1 MVFQE
6 IGRLMSMSDMNIISK
21 TNQFGRVVTLT
32 FREGLQHIEVFMN
45 SEFGLG
51 FSLGLDYSYKQNQFE
66 LEIRR
71 GKETFRVYLSA
82 DLTLEPTRSLNSS
95 ETEVYKFFK
104 DLWYRAWGMNLGFF
118 R

>member
-1 MVFQE
+1 
-6 IGRLMSMSDMNIISK
+6 MSNRDIISK

-32 FREGLQHIEVFMN
+32 FREGLQHIEAFMN

-51 FSLGLDYSYKQNQFE
+51 FSLGLDYSYKQNCFE
-66 LEIRR
+66 I
-71 GKETFRVYLSA
+71 
-82 DLTLEPTRSLNSS
+82 
-95 ETEVYKFFK
+95 EVYKLFK

>member
-1 MVFQE
+1 
-6 IGRLMSMSDMNIISK
+6 MSNRDIISK

-51 FSLGLDYSYKQNQFE
+51 FSLGLDYSYKQNCFE
-66 LEIRR
+66 IEVHRAKEI
-71 GKETFRVYLSA
+71 FRVYLSA
-82 DLTLEPTRSLNSS
+82 DLTLAPTRSLDHS
-95 ETEVYKFFK
+95 ETEVYKLFK
-104 DLWYRAWGMNLGFF
+104 DLWYRAWGMNFGLF